1 MSLLNIGMS
10 GLSASQ
16 SSLATTGNNIANV
29 DTAGY
34 SRQQTVQGT
43 KSSIQYGNVFI
54 GTGTTLADVRRVYNS
69 YLESQL
75 HTATSLDSE
84 SAAYLAQATPLDSM
98 LSDTNTGLTGVLQ
111 KFFTTMQGVS
121 TSATDDTSR
130 QSVLTGAQAS
140 VKVDLSGIEVS
151 DKAIKADGQTI
162 NLKVVRPAKVKG
174 ELPVFMFFHGG
185 GWVLGD
191 FPTHQRLIR
200 DLVVGSG
207 AVAVYV
213 DYTPSPEAQYPT
225 AINQA
230 YAATKW
236 VAEHGKEIGVDG
248 KRLAVAGNSVGG
260 NMAAVVALMA
270 KEQKAP
276 ALRFQLLMWPVTNAQ
291 FDDGSYQQFA
301 EGHFLTKGMMQW
313 FWDNYTTNPAE
324 RAQIHASPLNA
335 SAEQL
340 KGLPAA
346 LVQTAEFDVL
356 RDEGEGYA
364 WHLDAAGV
372 AVTSVRYNG
381 MIHDYGLLNV
391 VSQVPAVRSAML
403 QASEELKQH
412 LKK

>member
-1 MSLLNIGMS
+1 MDLI
-10 GLSASQ
+10 Q
-16 SSLATTGNNIANV
+16 KTLATTLLVLCVGNAFA
-29 DTAGY
+29 AG
-34 SRQQTVQGT
+34 SAGVEHNTQA
-43 KSSIQYGNVFI
+43 FLEA
-54 GTGTTLADVRRVYNS
+54 LAAGGGKP
-69 YLESQL
+69 LEQL
-75 HTATSLDSE
+75 SPKDAR
-84 SAAYLAQATPLDSM
+84 A
-98 LSDTNTGLTGVLQ
+98 
-111 KFFTTMQGVS
+111 
-121 TSATDDTSR
+121 
-130 QSVLTGAQAS
+130 VLTGAQAS
-140 VKVDLSGIEVS
+140 VKVDLSGVEVS
-151 DKAIKADGQTI
+151 DRSIQVGGQNI
-162 NLKVVRPAKVKG
+162 NLKIVRPAKVKG
-174 ELPVFMFFHGG
+174 ELPAFMFFHGG

-230 YAATKW
+230 YGATRW

-276 ALRFQLLMWPVTNAQ
+276 ALRFQLLMWPVTNAG
-291 FDDGSYQQFA
+291 FDNGSYQQFA

-335 SAEQL
+335 SADQL

-356 RDEGEGYA
+356 RDEGEEYA
-364 WHLDAAGV
+364 RHLDAAGV
-372 AVTSVRYNG
+372 PVTAVRYNG
-381 MIHDYGLLNV
+381 MIHDFGLLNPLSSIPEV
-391 VSQVPAVRSAML
+391 KAAVR
-403 QASEELKQH
+403 QAALELKTH
-412 LKK
+412 LN